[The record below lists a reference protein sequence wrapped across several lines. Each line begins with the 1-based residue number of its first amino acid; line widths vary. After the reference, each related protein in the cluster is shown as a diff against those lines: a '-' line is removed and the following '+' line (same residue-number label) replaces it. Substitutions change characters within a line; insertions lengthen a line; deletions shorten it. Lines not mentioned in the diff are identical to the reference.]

1 MIFPIKFERKDMAF
15 TLTRNFKVHFHGD
28 QGEIKPW
35 YYVMILVVIYSFYFG
50 QCFRLL
56 KDHVI

>member
-1 MIFPIKFERKDMAF
+1 MPF

-28 QGEIKPW
+28 QEKKSVLS
-35 YYVMILVVIYSFYFG
+35 YYVMILGVIYSFYFG
-50 QCFRLL
+50 ECVSLL